1 MTMYSFFKIS
11 LIAMLVL
18 TTIANYLFI
27 DMITSAKLE
36 YMSLGELLMFIFCIV
51 FETLVIQKLF
61 KL

>member
-11 LIAMLVL
+11 LIAMLVI

-27 DMITSAKLE
+27 EMFISGD
-36 YMSLGELLMFIFCIV
+36 YVSLGKILMFMFCIV
-51 FETLVIQKLF
+51 FETLIIQKLF

>member
-1 MTMYSFFKIS
+1 MYSFFKIS

-27 DMITSAKLE
+27 DMITSAKIE

>member
-27 DMITSAKLE
+27 DMLTSANFE
-36 YMSLGELLMFIFCIV
+36 YMSHGELLMFIFCIV

>member
-27 DMITSAKLE
+27 DMFIE
-36 YMSLGELLMFIFCIV
+36 YISQGELLMFIFCIV